1 MRHRRDYIVIVI
13 ATVLLVAAFPVARG
27 LCGTA
32 ASYLHHLSN
41 FEGKVPYMQPIVRID
56 NANAEVY
63 VISGDGVRIFND
75 AGMEIYDASGRG
87 GEMGQNS
94 DIAVDETGNL
104 YHLQSGYDPLT
115 AKTRFSFSRCNYKLE
130 TVEPIPLK
138 DLPRELAR
146 FNPSRLVY
154 RNGLFY
160 FGDLSAML
168 IIVTDREGRFRTS
181 YDLVELAGF
190 ADQRQD
196 AGINDYFVDRDGT
209 VLFTSPVAGKAYRVV
224 PGGAVEVFGKRGSA
238 PGRFGVPTSIV
249 ADARGNYLVADIL
262 RSVVI
267 VFDRE
272 FRYITEFGYRG
283 SRPDNMIGPTHLAID
298 EKNRLYV
305 SQLAKRGVSVYQI
318 TAD

>member
-41 FEGKVPYMQPIVRID
+41 FEGKIPYMQPIVRID

-63 VISGDGVRIFND
+63 VISGNGVRIFND
-75 AGMEIYDASGRG
+75 AGMEIYDASDRG
-87 GEMGQNS
+87 TAVGQNS
-94 DIAVDETGNL
+94 DITVDEAGTL
-104 YHLQSGYDPLT
+104 YHLTSGYDPVA
-115 AKTRFSFSRCNYKLE
+115 AKPRFSFSRCNYKLE
-130 TVEPIPLK
+130 TVEPMQLK
-138 DLPRELAR
+138 DLPRELAG
-146 FNPSRLVY
+146 FIPSRLVY

-160 FGDLSAML
+160 FGDLGAML
-168 IIVTDREGRFRTS
+168 IVVTDREGRFRTS

-190 ADQRQD
+190 SDKRQD

-209 VLFTSPVAGKAYRVV
+209 VLFASPVAGKAYRVI
-224 PGGAVEVFGKRGSA
+224 PGGTVEVFGKRGSA

-249 ADARGNYLVADIL
+249 ADAKGNYLVADIL

-267 VFDRE
+267 VFDHDLK
-272 FRYITEFGYRG
+272 YVSEFGYRG
-283 SRPDNMIGPTHLAID
+283 SRPTNLIGPTHLAID
-298 EKNRLYV
+298 ERNRLYV
-305 SQLAKRGVSVYQI
+305 SQLAKRGVSVFQI
-318 TAD
+318 TDD